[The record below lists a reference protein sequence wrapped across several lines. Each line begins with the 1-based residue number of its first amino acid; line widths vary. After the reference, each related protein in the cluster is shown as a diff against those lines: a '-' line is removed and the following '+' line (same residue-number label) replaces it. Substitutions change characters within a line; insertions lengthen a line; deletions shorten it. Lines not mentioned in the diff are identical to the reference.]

1 MRRAYGTAFMTAM
14 RRTLRHRPPLIAR
27 ILMYLVVLVVL
38 AALWR
43 AAIGEHGSIAGY
55 DFRAM
60 LWYLT
65 IAEASVICVDPRLIE
80 QVGSA
85 IGDGSV
91 SVELLRPIS
100 VVGFRLASSLGEC
113 MGRFVVGLV
122 AGSAFAWSQVGPPP
136 DGAAFAL
143 AVPAA
148 IIGLTANLAAQHTFA
163 AMAFWVNDAKA
174 AWFLYQK
181 LVFLLGGMLLP
192 LEFLPGGV
200 EKAARFMPFWSM
212 SYAPA
217 RLASGHFDPLLLLGQ
232 VGWLL
237 ALLGAAV
244 YVFGLGQRRLVVAGG

>member
-1 MRRAYGTAFMTAM
+1 MRRAYWTALATAT
-14 RRTLRHRPPLIAR
+14 RRTIRHRAPLVGR

-43 AAIGEHGSIAGY
+43 AAVGEHGAIAGY
-55 DFRAM
+55 DFPAM

-65 IAEASVICVDPRLIE
+65 IAEAAVICVDPRLIE

-91 SVELLRPIS
+91 SVEMLRPIS
-100 VVGFRLASSLGEC
+100 VVGFRLSSSLGEC
-113 MGRFVVGLV
+113 LGRFAVAVV
-122 AGSAFAWSQVGPPP
+122 AGSAFAWSQVGAPQNV
-136 DGAAFAL
+136 AAFAL

-192 LEFLPGGV
+192 LELLPDGV
-200 EKAARFMPFWSM
+200 ETAARVMPFWSM

-217 RLASGHFDPLLLLGQ
+217 RLASGHFDPLLLVGQ
-232 VGWLL
+232 LGWLF
-237 ALLGAAV
+237 ALLAAAI
-244 YVFGLGQRRLVVAGG
+244 YVFGLGQRRLAVAGG